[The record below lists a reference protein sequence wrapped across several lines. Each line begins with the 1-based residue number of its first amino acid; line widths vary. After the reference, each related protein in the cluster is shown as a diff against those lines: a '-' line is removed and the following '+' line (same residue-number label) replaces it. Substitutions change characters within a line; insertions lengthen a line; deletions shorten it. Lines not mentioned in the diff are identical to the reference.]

1 MSRRAFRRT
10 AAVMAAA
17 GIAMAGAGTAA
28 AQGDGS
34 GGVSIGGGGT
44 STGAGG
50 GATGSDVEVGSG
62 VFPIRGRHTYGDGI
76 GAGRG
81 HQGLDILAKCGKP
94 VVAALPGR
102 VSYVGYQGGGAGNYV
117 VIHGS
122 RGQPDTVYMHLA
134 DRAAVRKRERIE
146 AGDLLGRV
154 GDTGRASACHLHF
167 EMWSSPGWGKG
178 GELLDPEP
186 YLRRWDRR

>member
-10 AAVMAAA
+10 AAVIAAVSTVA
-17 GIAMAGAGTAA
+17 ATATGSA
-28 AQGDGS
+28 LGDGGS
-34 GGVSIGGGGT
+34 GGVAPGGGGVPT
-44 STGAGG
+44 GG
-50 GATGSDVEVGSG
+50 GEPTEASPEVGSG
-62 VFPIRGRHTYGDGI
+62 TFPVRGRHTYGDGL

-81 HQGLDILAKCGKP
+81 HQGQDILAKCGKP

-102 VSYVGYQGGGAGNYV
+102 VSYVDYQAGGAGNYV
-117 VIHGS
+117 VVHGS
-122 RGQPDTVYMHLA
+122 AGQPDTVYMHLA
-134 DRAAVRKRERIE
+134 ERATVRKRQRVE
-146 AGDLLGRV
+146 AGDPLGRV

-178 GELLDPEP
+178 GGLLDPEP

>member
-1 MSRRAFRRT
+1 MSRRALRRT

-17 GIAMAGAGTAA
+17 GITMAGAGTAA

-34 GGVSIGGGGT
+34 GGVSIGGGEAF
-44 STGAGG
+44 TGGG
-50 GATGSDVEVGSG
+50 GATGSSAEVGSG
-62 VFPIRGRHTYGDGI
+62 VFPLRGRHTYGDGL

-81 HQGLDILAKCGKP
+81 HQGQDILAKCGKP

-117 VIHGS
+117 VIDGS
-122 RGQPDTVYMHLA
+122 AGRPDTVYMHLA
-134 DRAAVRKRERIE
+134 ERAAVRKRERIQ
-146 AGDLLGRV
+146 AGELLGRV

-167 EMWSSPGWGKG
+167 EMWSAPGWGKG
-178 GELLDPEP
+178 GGLLDPEP